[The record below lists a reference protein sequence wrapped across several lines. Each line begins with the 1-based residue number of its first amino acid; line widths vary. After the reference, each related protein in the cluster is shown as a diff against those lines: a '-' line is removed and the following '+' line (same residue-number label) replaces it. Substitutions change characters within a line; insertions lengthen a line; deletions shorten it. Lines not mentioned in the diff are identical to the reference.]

1 MSKSREAAALLI
13 ALAAGSAMA
22 ETQIAPSNAAPAAAQ
37 PLGLGRAALPEEISA
52 WNLDVSPDGTGLP
65 EGSGDVMTGE
75 EIYLEQCAACHGDFA
90 EGLDNWPS
98 LSGGEGTLDREDP
111 EKTIG
116 SYWPYLSTVWDYVHR
131 SMPFGNAQILTPD
144 DTYAITA
151 YLLYS
156 NGLVEDDFVLS
167 NGNFTEVQMPNAD
180 GFIEDDRAE
189 TEYSAFSAEPCME
202 SCKDSVEITMHASV
216 LEVTPGGEDEAAEGE
231 AEDAPAEANLD

>member
-1 MSKSREAAALLI
+1 MSKFRNAAALLI
-13 ALAAGSAMA
+13 VLAAGSAAA
-22 ETQIAPSNAAPAAAQ
+22 ETQTARDSAFAAGQ

-65 EGSGDVMTGE
+65 DGSGDVMTGE
-75 EIYLEQCAACHGDFA
+75 GIYLEQCAACHGDFA

-98 LSGGEGTLDREDP
+98 LSGGEGTLDRDDP

-116 SYWPYLSTVWDYVHR
+116 SFWPHLSTVWDYVHR
-131 SMPFGNAQILTPD
+131 SMPFGNAQVLTAD

-167 NGNFTEVQMPNAD
+167 RDNFAEVRLPNAD

-189 TEYSAFSAEPCME
+189 TEYPAFSTEPCME

-216 LEVTPGGEDEAAEGE
+216 LDVTPGNEGDATGDAPVEAA
-231 AEDAPAEANLD
+231 LD

>member
-1 MSKSREAAALLI
+1 MSKSRKAAALLI
-13 ALAAGSAMA
+13 ILAAGSAAA
-22 ETQIAPSNAAPAAAQ
+22 EPAQ
-37 PLGLGRAALPEEISA
+37 PLGLGRPALPEEIAA

-65 EGSGDVMTGE
+65 EGSGNVKAGE
-75 EIYLEQCAACHGDFA
+75 EIYLEHCAACHGDFA

-111 EKTIG
+111 EKTVG

-156 NGLVEDDFVLS
+156 NDLVEDDFVLS
-167 NGNFTEVQMPNAD
+167 NKNFTEVQMPNAG
-180 GFIEDDRAE
+180 GFVEDDRAE
-189 TEYSAFSAEPCME
+189 AEYFAFSREPCMKD
-202 SCKDSVEITMHASV
+202 CKESVEITMHASV
-216 LEVTPGGEDEAAEGE
+216 LDVTPGDEGEAAEGE
-231 AEDAPAEANLD
+231 TEDASANASLD